1 MIRRQQQP
9 QQQPTSQSPQHAQ
22 QQAVYREL
30 QMERDR
36 HVIEDKYRNERLVH
50 QQQERE
56 DLHRDER
63 RRMEDYF
70 QRSYTMDTN
79 ARMERERIEAGPHAY
94 VNAVRQGGP
103 PRPSVPDDRALTTE
117 NLINAIITHNIKSP
131 AEPPMRYVSSKSLET
146 IGKILLIFP
155 DKFKSY

>member
-1 MIRRQQQP
+1 MEMIRRQQQP
-9 QQQPTSQSPQHAQ
+9 QQQPPSQSPQHAQ
-22 QQAVYREL
+22 SPHSNHQQAVYREL

-36 HVIEDKYRNERLVH
+36 HVIEDKYRIDRLAQQ

-70 QRSYTMDTN
+70 QRSYAMDPN
-79 ARMERERIEAGPHAY
+79 ARMERERIEGPHAY
-94 VNAVRQGGP
+94 VNAQRQGGP
-103 PRPSVPDDRALTTE
+103 RPPVTDDRALTTE

-131 AEPPMRYVSSKSLET
+131 AEAPMRYVSN
-146 IGKILLIFP
+146 
-155 DKFKSY
+155 KFY